1 MPWKTQWELNSLG
14 NLARNIIDVRIKNS
28 AFSIVRVLTSLA
40 LKITILVGKL
50 VVGRLKS
57 HAGSLIN
64 LAKHPAATVQ
74 VLGAEEVLCRVVK
87 LSLALQNGQLVDQ
100 SNAKLEVKCRV
111 SSLLAELM
119 HLVSLLA

>member
-1 MPWKTQWELNSLG
+1 
-14 NLARNIIDVRIKNS
+14 
-28 AFSIVRVLTSLA
+28 
-40 LKITILVGKL
+40 LVGKL
-50 VVGRLKS
+50 VGGRLTS

-74 VLGAEEVLCRVVK
+74 VLGAEEALFRVLE
-87 LSLALQNGQLVDQ
+87 LSLALQNGQN
-100 SNAKLEVKCRV
+100 NAKLEVKCRV

>member
-1 MPWKTQWELNSLG
+1 M
-14 NLARNIIDVRIKNS
+14 
-28 AFSIVRVLTSLA
+28 A

-50 VVGRLKS
+50 VGGRLTS

-64 LAKHPAATVQ
+64 LAKHPASTVQ
-74 VLGAEEVLCRVVK
+74 VLGAEEASFRVLK
-87 LSLALQNGQLVDQ
+87 LRLALQNGQLIDQ
-100 SNAKLEVKCRV
+100 SKAKLEVNCRV

>member
-1 MPWKTQWELNSLG
+1 MT
-14 NLARNIIDVRIKNS
+14 I
-28 AFSIVRVLTSLA
+28 LA

-50 VVGRLKS
+50 VGGRLIS

-64 LAKHPAATVQ
+64 LAKHPASTVQ
-74 VLGAEEVLCRVVK
+74 VLGAEEALFRVVK
-87 LSLALQNGQLVDQ
+87 LSLALQNGQLIDQ

>member
-1 MPWKTQWELNSLG
+1 
-14 NLARNIIDVRIKNS
+14 
-28 AFSIVRVLTSLA
+28 LTSLA
-40 LKITILVGKL
+40 LQITILVGKL
-50 VVGRLKS
+50 VGGRLTS

-64 LAKHPAATVQ
+64 LARHPAATVQ
-74 VLGAEEVLCRVVK
+74 VLGVEEALFRVDK
-87 LSLALQNGQLVDQ
+87 LSAALQNGQLIGQ